1 MGCRNGRAGR
11 GRRLSARAL
20 LAATLLSAGAAALP
34 AAEPA
39 AEVDAEF
46 LEFLGSLD
54 TEDEDWREYLA
65 ERPVRAEAGK
75 PATKPAAKPDTKE
88 PPARK
93 AEQQDTVKKP

>member
-1 MGCRNGRAGR
+1 
-11 GRRLSARAL
+11 LSARAL
-20 LAATLLSAGAAALP
+20 LVATLLSAGTAALQ

-39 AEVDAEF
+39 AEVDVEF

-65 ERPVRAEAGK
+65 ERPVRAEA
-75 PATKPAAKPDTKE
+75 AKPAAKPAARPVTKE